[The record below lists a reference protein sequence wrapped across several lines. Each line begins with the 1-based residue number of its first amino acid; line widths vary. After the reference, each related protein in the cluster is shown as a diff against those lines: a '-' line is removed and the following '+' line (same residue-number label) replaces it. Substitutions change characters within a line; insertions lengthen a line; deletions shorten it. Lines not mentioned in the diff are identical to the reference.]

1 MGAGVYW
8 IYISQFMPSTQSSAT
23 PVLDAQ
29 ALVAILTI
37 ARKRRGWSV
46 LRLSVEAGVPYFTAK
61 RLRTG
66 RIGLTTAL
74 KLAAALELTIQ
85 APYVLTA
92 AEANQGNTCPKGKA
106 NPARGGKNIVGSSLI
121 SYA

>member
-1 MGAGVYW
+1 
-8 IYISQFMPSTQSSAT
+8 MPSDTQLA
-23 PVLDAQ
+23 PVSDTT
-29 ALVAILTI
+29 ALVAILTS

-85 APYVLTA
+85 PVHVLTA
-92 AEANQGNTCPKGKA
+92 REAQGSQHHA
-106 NPARGGKNIVGSSLI
+106 
-121 SYA
+121 